1 MLCMFGCLD
10 VYFSPKRKWLFIF
23 VTCNIVMC
31 DLIVF
36 NFISFYLCNSMCMK
50 KKSDSDLTHHRVLH
64 SLRYNSSSSMLRGD
78 EWP

>member
-50 KKSDSDLTHHRVLH
+50 KF
-64 SLRYNSSSSMLRGD
+64 
-78 EWP
+78 